1 MSNDD
6 VVPLYCVKQKF
17 GKYKVFVVFKQINGY
32 RSCEDKFVS
41 VFSNKK
47 DAQFFINKKQGW

>member
-6 VVPLYCVKQKF
+6 VVPLYIEKQRF
-17 GKYKVFVVFKQINGY
+17 GRFNVFIVLKQTNGY
-32 RSCEDKFVS
+32 KSREDKLIS

-47 DAQFFINKKQGW
+47 DAQMFMSKRQGW

>member
-17 GKYKVFVVFKQINGY
+17 GRFKVFIVLQQKNGY
-32 RSCEDKFVS
+32 RSCEDKLIS

-47 DAQFFINKKQGW
+47 DAQMFINKKQGW